1 MPSYRPQYY
10 YFFHHNIKMNFV
22 KISNIVSTKEGAISF
37 LIIPKEMVCSGGH
50 AMSLSLGIK
59 DR

>member
-1 MPSYRPQYY
+1 
-10 YFFHHNIKMNFV
+10 MNFV

-37 LIIPKEMVCSGGH
+37 LEEHDIIPKEMVCSGGH

-59 DR
+59 DRWRCF